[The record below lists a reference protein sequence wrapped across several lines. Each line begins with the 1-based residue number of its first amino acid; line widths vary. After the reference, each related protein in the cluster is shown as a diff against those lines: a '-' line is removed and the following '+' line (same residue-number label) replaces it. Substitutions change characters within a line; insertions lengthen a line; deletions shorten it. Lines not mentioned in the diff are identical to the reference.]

1 MKFCKVSVGNLR
13 RRYQMKMIII
23 YILYHFSVKLSRSF
37 INVSWKS
44 ILLGTLYKF
53 TNSGVHSPS
62 RYATAP
68 CIADTWEPMIAPLSE
83 RDAPL
88 R

>member
-1 MKFCKVSVGNLR
+1 MPIFYGTENSKKAPLAGHVNFTRPAAKP
-13 RRYQMKMIII
+13 
-23 YILYHFSVKLSRSF
+23 FA

-53 TNSGVHSPS
+53 TNSGVPSPS

-83 RDAPL
+83 GDAPL